1 MTTLF
6 DTTNAAP
13 ADVEND
19 NNSANGASEV
29 EILRKRLADKDA
41 FIEQL
46 KAETAEYRKDLS
58 ARMSLEELYASR
70 NKPASSPADT
80 QPNGE
85 REVRVDVQ
93 NTNTV
98 PSKDDVTAMVREAL
112 SMELTKAATQ
122 NNIRQ
127 TKQELEK
134 AWGSNYVEKL
144 EARIQDLG
152 IGKEFIDDVAGRS
165 PKAVLALLGVGQ
177 NEQPSNAVNTRL
189 EVPPQSRRPA
199 NNLPVDNG
207 VRGKSYYD
215 NLRRTDPKRYLS
227 PSVQIEM
234 HNRAIAMG
242 PKFFET

>member
-6 DTTNAAP
+6 DATESAP
-13 ADVEND
+13 APVEND
-19 NNSANGASEV
+19 NTSANGASELEV
-29 EILRKRLADKDA
+29 LRKRLADKDK
-41 FIEQL
+41 FIEEL
-46 KAETAEYRKDLS
+46 KTETAEYRKDLS
-58 ARMSLEELYASR
+58 ARMSLEELYAKR
-70 NKPASSPADT
+70 TVPASSPAVT

-93 NTNTV
+93 NTNNV
-98 PSKDDVTAMVREAL
+98 PSKEEVADLVRQAL
-112 SMELTKAATQ
+112 SQELTKAATQ

-127 TKQELEK
+127 TKQELEA
-134 AWGSNYVEKL
+134 AWGSNFVEKL

-165 PKAVLALLGVGQ
+165 PKAVLALLGVGTTTE
-177 NEQPSNAVNTRL
+177 NPNAVNTKL

-207 VRGKSYYD
+207 PRGKSYYD

-242 PKFFET
+242 TKFFES

>member
-6 DTTNAAP
+6 DATETAP
-13 ADVEND
+13 APAEND
-19 NNSANGASEV
+19 NTSATGASELEV
-29 EILRKRLADKDA
+29 LRKRLADKDK
-41 FIEQL
+41 FIEEL

-58 ARMSLEELYASR
+58 ARMSLEELYAKR
-70 NKPASSPADT
+70 TAPASSPAVT
-80 QPNGE
+80 QPTGE

-93 NTNTV
+93 TNTV
-98 PSKDDVTAMVREAL
+98 PSKEEVADLVRQAL
-112 SMELTKAATQ
+112 SQELTKAATQ

-127 TKQELEK
+127 TKQELEA
-134 AWGSNYVEKL
+134 AWGANYVEKL

-165 PKAVLALLGVGQ
+165 PKAVLALLGVGATTE
-177 NEQPSNAVNTRL
+177 NPNAVNTRL

-207 VRGKSYYD
+207 QRGKSYYD

-242 PKFFET
+242 PKFFES